1 MMAGKKGTSSLA
13 RRGLRKLLKNS
24 LSMVGTVVFT
34 VMVFMSVFA
43 PLFTK
48 YEPGMMNMEES
59 VLPPGPGH
67 WFGTDRLGRDVYTQI
82 LYGGRVSLYV
92 GLVGALLG
100 AFLGMVFGILGGYLG
115 GRLDT
120 LLVKISEIFQT
131 FPNMLLVLILAGMMG
146 QGVNNLVII
155 FSLTGWTTTFRM
167 VRNQILVQKEELYV
181 TACKGFGISD
191 FSIMFRHILPNITS
205 PIFVSITINMAGYI
219 LQEAGLSFLG
229 LGVPVTTPTWGNI
242 MNAAKS
248 IQVIRDQWWLW
259 LFPGL
264 TISLFVLSV
273 NFLGDGLRD
282 VLDPRS

>member
-1 MMAGKKGTSSLA
+1 MVAKKSSLA
-13 RRGLRKLLKNS
+13 KRGLRKLLSNR
-24 LSMVGTVVFT
+24 LSMLGTIVFFL
-34 VMVFMSVFA
+34 MIFASIFA
-43 PLFTK
+43 PLLTK
-48 YEPGMMNMEES
+48 YELGVMNLTET
-59 VLPPGPGH
+59 VRPPGLDH
-67 WFGTDRLGRDVYTQI
+67 WFGTDRLGCDVFTQI

-92 GLVGALLG
+92 GLVGAVFG
-100 AFLGMVFGILGGYLG
+100 AFLGMSFGVLGGYFG
-115 GRLDT
+115 GRLDA
-120 LLVKISEIFQT
+120 LLVKVSEIFQT
-131 FPNMLLVLILAGMMG
+131 FPNMILVLILAGILG
-146 QGVNNLVII
+146 QGVNNLIII
-155 FSLTGWTTTFRM
+155 FSLTGWMTTFRM
-167 VRNQILVQKEELYV
+167 VRNQILVQKEEIYV
-181 TACKGFGISD
+181 MACKGFGISD

-205 PIFVSITINMAGYI
+205 PIFVSVTINIAGYI

-248 IQVIRDQWWLW
+248 IQVITEQWWLW

>member
-1 MMAGKKGTSSLA
+1 MSGKIKKSSLA
-13 RRGLRKLLKNS
+13 KRSLRKLLKNS
-24 LSMVGTVVFT
+24 LSMAGTIVFL
-34 VMVFMSVFA
+34 VMVFASVFA
-43 PLFTK
+43 PLFTE
-48 YEPGMMNMEES
+48 YDPGMMNLEES
-59 VLPPGPGH
+59 VQAPGPGH
-67 WFGTDRLGRDVYTQI
+67 WFGTDRLGRDVFTQI

-100 AFLGMVFGILGGYLG
+100 ALLGMVFGILGGYLG
-115 GRLDT
+115 GRLDAM
-120 LLVKISEIFQT
+120 LIKISEIFQT
-131 FPNMLLVLILAGMMG
+131 FPNMILVLILAGMLG
-146 QGVNNLVII
+146 QGVNNLIII
-155 FSLTGWTTTFRM
+155 FSVTGWTTTFRM
-167 VRNQILVQKEELYV
+167 VRNQILVQKEEVYV
-181 TACKGFGISD
+181 MACKGFGISD

-205 PIFVSITINMAGYI
+205 PIFVSITINIAGYI

-248 IQVIRDQWWLW
+248 IQVIREQWWLW

-282 VLDPRS
+282 VLDPKS